1 MPKDQDT
8 PGVELDQYQK
18 EKDEF
23 SDAMDEVF
31 SEENEGKTNEE
42 IAEAMAK
49 KDVEHKDEAG
59 IATKDPDDDA
69 TKKPAEDDSDVL
81 IPGQGVV
88 KDEIKP
94 DDVPATVEKT
104 EPLTDVDGL
113 QKRVTALE
121 EELAKEKQK
130 TSSWNGRITA
140 ANKRVSGLE
149 TELEAAKQKQAP
161 SAEDAAAAAK
171 ATASTE
177 SDNAVLDRFRN
188 DFPELSSAFDI
199 MQKRIDG
206 VMTTPAKEAKPVVPA
221 EHVGDAPVADEA
233 TNEHAT
239 AIRKVHSDLPEMV
252 NTGVLLTWINQQ
264 PDFIRPTLQTIY
276 DSGKAEDVI
285 NMVTEFKD
293 KTGWKSQLT
302 KADDKTK
309 AANDKL
315 NSMKEVNSE
324 TSIPNGKTVDKND
337 YDQGAKDAGF

>member
-8 PGVELDQYQK
+8 PGVEIDQYHK
-18 EKDEF
+18 EKEEF
-23 SDAMDEVF
+23 ADAMDEVF

-49 KDVEHKDEAG
+49 KDAETKGEAG
-59 IATKDPDDDA
+59 EATKDPEKDA
-69 TKKPAEDDSDVL
+69 TEKPAEDDSDVL

-88 KDEIKP
+88 KDEKKP
-94 DDVPATVEKT
+94 DDVPATTEK
-104 EPLTDVDGL
+104 ENLTDVVEL
-113 QKRVTALE
+113 QAKVTALV

-140 ANKRVSGLE
+140 ANKRVTDLEAELE
-149 TELEAAKQKQAP
+149 TAKQKQAP

-171 ATASTE
+171 AQSTTE
-177 SDNAVLDRFRN
+177 SDNEVLDRFRT

-206 VMTTPAKEAKPVVPA
+206 VTTTPAKEDAAKPAEATPA
-221 EHVGDAPVADEA
+221 EVKTTIDEH
-233 TNEHAT
+233 TT
-239 AIRKVHSDLPEMV
+239 AIRKVHPDLSEMV
-252 NTGVLLTWINQQ
+252 NTGVLLTWINKQ
-264 PDFIRPTLQTIY
+264 PDFIRPTLTTIY
-276 DSGKAEDVI
+276 THGQAEDVI

-293 KTGWKSQLT
+293 KTSWKSQLS
-302 KADDKTK
+302 KADDKTT

-324 TSIPNGKTVDKND
+324 TTTPDGKTVDKND